1 MDLGC
6 GVGSLPTLYHLG
18 LPLGASHKAI
28 GAWDSIEE
36 RYRKI
41 LASWKMQYIS
51 KGGRLTLIR
60 STLSS
65 PPIYF
70 LPLFHM
76 PKLVCSRLERIQIK
90 FLWGGGSLEKKPHL
104 VNWVTVCTEK
114 KKGGLGLR
122 SFSKLNKAL

>member
-1 MDLGC
+1 MELGC
-6 GVGSLPTLYHLG
+6 GVGSLPTSFHLG
-18 LPLGASHKAI
+18 LPLGAYHKAI

-65 PPIYF
+65 LPIYF

-76 PKLVCSRLERIQIK
+76 PKLVCSRLERIQSQ
-90 FLWGGGSLEKKPHL
+90 FLWGGAASRRNLTLLIGLLYAQRSKKE
-104 VNWVTVCTEK
+104 V
-114 KKGGLGLR
+114 
-122 SFSKLNKAL
+122 